1 LFAEGIRKFD
11 PDMIYGAFGGDP
23 ADTAGG
29 LAWTTYR
36 TSIGHNNYA
45 VFRHEVGHNASGGD
59 CYVPGS
65 SYRHGMDN
73 GKTQTIQCGNSAPYY
88 STPAVRDSYGLPIG
102 DAATADMARAW
113 RENAERL
120 SSYSKSISPAM
131 NFRKTGSTLTTV
143 TFGWDPSSEAVRYDV
158 YATILSGSEIR
169 KVKEVKGLTYTVWD
183 SFGRTIYF
191 VKAVDANGK
200 ESVLSNGASR

>member
-1 LFAEGIRKFD
+1 
-11 PDMIYGAFGGDP
+11 
-23 ADTAGG
+23 
-29 LAWTTYR
+29 
-36 TSIGHNNYA
+36 
-45 VFRHEVGHNASGGD
+45 
-59 CYVPGS
+59 
-65 SYRHGMDN
+65 
-73 GKTQTIQCGNSAPYY
+73 
-88 STPAVRDSYGLPIG
+88 
-102 DAATADMARAW
+102 
-113 RENAERL
+113 
-120 SSYSKSISPAM
+120 M